1 MPEITIPCGDES
13 QTLTLP
19 DDWTIQQIAES
30 AQPRADEDWHERLA
44 RTLAKPASGP
54 SLPELLAANRQGR
67 IAIILE
73 DVTRHS
79 PLEEILPI
87 VMREVRHAG
96 INDDQVELVF
106 ACGMHP
112 EMTARQVADKI
123 GAEWTHLTFR
133 SNAWQDSDSYVPV
146 GKVGRTRVLIDRGV
160 AEADVRII
168 VSSVSV
174 HLQAGFGGGYKML
187 FPGCAAQE
195 TIRGIHTLGIK
206 KKGQHQLGGTTSDTN
221 PMRRA
226 IDAAGLLV
234 DGNHGATFAVQYL
247 LDGSNCPTAIAC
259 GEVIPA
265 QHMLAKQCSTSDGVL
280 INNQADVLITNA
292 YPRDHDL
299 WQSFKAIAN
308 TRFACRPDGVIIC
321 MSRCEAAMEGMD
333 VPKFPLTP
341 KGLRRFLCL
350 FGSNGIS
357 TLILRLLPKLAG
369 DAAFFI
375 RMATQ
380 TLQRNPIIMVSPILH
395 AAGKFPGLQVVGTL
409 EDAIEIAKTHLE
421 EGPQRV
427 TVFPTGGTSYPL
439 PSAYDS

>member
-1 MPEITIPCGDES
+1 MPEITIPWGDET
-13 QTLTLP
+13 QTLQLP
-19 DDWTIQQIAES
+19 DDWTIQQVAES

-44 RTLAKPASGP
+44 RTLSKPATGP
-54 SLPELLAANRQGR
+54 GLPELLSANRDGKVV
-67 IAIILE
+67 IILE

-79 PLEEILPI
+79 PLDEILPI

-96 INDDQVELVF
+96 ITDKQVELIF

-112 EMTARQVADKI
+112 EMTPRQAAEKI
-123 GAEWTHLTFR
+123 GPEWTHLKFR
-133 SNAWQDSDSYVPV
+133 SNAWQDASMYEPV

-160 AEADVRII
+160 LNADVRII
-168 VSSVSV
+168 ISSVSV
-174 HLQAGFGGGYKML
+174 HLQAGFGGGYKMF

-195 TIRGIHTLGIK
+195 TIRGIHSLGLGG
-206 KKGQHQLGGTTSDTN
+206 KGQYQLGGTTSETN
-221 PMRRA
+221 PMRHA
-226 IDAAGLLV
+226 IDEAGLLV
-234 DGNHGATFAVQYL
+234 DGAHGATFAVQYL
-247 LDGSNCPTAIAC
+247 LDAENCPTAIAC

-265 QHMLAKQCSTSDGVL
+265 QQMLAKQCSTSDGVL
-280 INNQADVLITNA
+280 VDHKADVLITNA

-308 TRFACRPDGVIIC
+308 TRFACRRDGVIIC
-321 MSRCEAAMEGMD
+321 LSRCEAAMEGMD
-333 VPKFPLTP
+333 VPRFPLTP
-341 KGLRRFLCL
+341 RGLRRFLRL

-357 TLILRLLPKLAG
+357 TLILRLIPKLAG
-369 DAAFFI
+369 DAAFFV

-395 AAGKFPGLQVVGTL
+395 AAGKFPGLHVVGSM
-409 EDAIEIAKTHLE
+409 EDAIALANEYLE

-439 PSAYDS
+439 PTS